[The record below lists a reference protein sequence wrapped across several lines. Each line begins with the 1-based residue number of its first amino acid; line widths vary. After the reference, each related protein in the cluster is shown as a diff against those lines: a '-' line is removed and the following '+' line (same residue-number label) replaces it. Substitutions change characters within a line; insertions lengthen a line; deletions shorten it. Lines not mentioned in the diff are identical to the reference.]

1 MAVVVAPVAGNVSCA
16 RTSAHTTQSTQR
28 NTRRLSWVIVSR
40 KNASKRSAVAA
51 GRLPNG
57 EVRTDLSIATVVPS
71 AGSNRSVTLYLDGV
85 PSSHNDLDDP
95 TRLEFKYM
103 QWLAGMIDA
112 WFPSG
117 TGIRAMHIGGAGC
130 TMARY
135 ICATRPSSHQLALEV
150 DAKLANLVRQWF
162 DLPRAPQL
170 KIRVEDGRIA
180 LESSAPQR
188 WDLIIR
194 DAFVDSEVPR
204 HLAARGTVAAAHR
217 ALSPK
222 GIYLANCAD
231 YPPLPL
237 ARREVATLRE
247 FFGAAVLLVAE
258 PGVFSGRRH
267 GNVILLAAK
276 DASHLGTVAT
286 QIAKNMRTSA
296 IPARMLHGRELEAF
310 SSGAQPFID

>member
-1 MAVVVAPVAGNVSCA
+1 M
-16 RTSAHTTQSTQR
+16 
-28 NTRRLSWVIVSR
+28 
-40 KNASKRSAVAA
+40 
-51 GRLPNG
+51 
-57 EVRTDLSIATVVPS
+57 RTDFSVATVVPDS
-71 AGSNRSVTLYLDGV
+71 GAARGATLYLDGV

-112 WFPSG
+112 WFPPERG
-117 TGIRAMHIGGAGC
+117 VRAMHIGGAGC

-135 ICATRPSSHQLALEV
+135 ITATRPTSHQLALEV
-150 DAKLANLVRQWF
+150 DARLAAHVRQWF

-170 KIRVEDGRIA
+170 KIRVQDGREA

-188 WDLIIR
+188 WEVIIR
-194 DAFVDSEVPR
+194 DAFMNSEVPD
-204 HLAARGTVAAAHR
+204 HLTTSSVAAAAHR
-217 ALSPK
+217 ALSAE

-231 YPPLPL
+231 YPPLPR

-247 FFGAAVLLVAE
+247 HFGAAVVLVAE

-267 GNVILLAAK
+267 GNVIILAAK
-276 DASHLGTVAT
+276 DGAHLEAVTT

-296 IPARMLHGRELEAF
+296 IPARMLSGREIEVF
-310 SSGAQPFID
+310 SSGAQPFTD